1 MGSPNL
7 TILSSRTPKDS
18 TLRQKNA
25 LLNSIV
31 LESNIASPARRYI
44 SRVSEVAE
52 KDQTKNAILEKQ
64 LKEQSVLLKR
74 RREAKKGKKVVLK
87 GQYSLSSQ
95 EIVEGVEKAEREAK
109 DKKKGKKR
117 KKRTPTPGTEEEE
130 EEDSIGELAL

>member
-18 TLRQKNA
+18 TLKQKNA

-52 KDQTKNAILEKQ
+52 KEQTKNAILEKQ

-74 RREAKKGKKVVLK
+74 RREAKKGKIVVLK

-95 EIVEGVEKAEREAK
+95 EIVEVVEKAEREAK

-117 KKRTPTPGTEEEE
+117 KKRTPTPETEEEE